1 MSMSEMESVSDT
13 PESPEMPEGQFD
25 LDPANPQS
33 IYDMLREHSPVLRTE
48 QGGTMISRHEDV
60 EFALR
65 NADVFSSDM
74 DAISIGN
81 VRPLIPLQIN
91 PPEHV
96 KYRRLLDPLFAPKQV
111 ALLENDVRKLSNQLI
126 DGFIDS
132 GECEFNSAFAIPLP
146 CTVFLR
152 LLGLPLEDL
161 DLFLELKDNIIRP
174 DGQSGA
180 RAQDQE
186 EFERIQAETGQR
198 IYAYFEKVLDERE
211 RQPQDD
217 MLSGFLE
224 AEVDGHRLTRE
235 DILDICYL
243 FLLAGL
249 DTVTASVGCMVSY
262 LAQHPEQR
270 QRLVDDPSQIP
281 GAVEELLRWETPV
294 PGVPRYVAQDVE
306 LSGERLEA
314 GERVTVLIGSA
325 NIDEGGF
332 PEPGNVDFHRPANRH
347 LAFGGGVH
355 RCLGS
360 HLARLELRVALEQ
373 LHERIPDYTIKPG
386 EQPRYSMGIRAVEYL
401 PLVFTPPAHAS

>member
-1 MSMSEMESVSDT
+1 MSETEAVPDT
-13 PESPEMPEGQFD
+13 PELPEGQFD
-25 LDPANPQS
+25 LDPADPQS
-33 IYDMLREHSPVLRTE
+33 IYNMLREHSPILRTE
-48 QGGTMISRHEDV
+48 QSGTMIARHEDV

-65 NADVFSSDM
+65 HAELFSSDM

-126 DGFIDS
+126 DDFIDT
-132 GECEFNSAFAIPLP
+132 GECEFNGAFAIPLP

-161 DLFLELKDNIIRP
+161 DLFLQFKNNIIRP
-174 DGQSGA
+174 ET
-180 RAQDQE
+180 RDQE
-186 EFERIQAETGQR
+186 EYEKIQAETGQQ
-198 IYAYFEKVLDERE
+198 IYAYFDKVLDERE
-211 RQPQDD
+211 RQPRDD
-217 MLSGFLE
+217 MLTGFLE
-224 AEVDGHRLTRE
+224 ADVDGNRLTRE

-294 PGVPRYVAQDVE
+294 PGVPRVVAEDVE
-306 LSGERLEA
+306 LCGEHLEP
-314 GERVTVLIGSA
+314 GERVTVLLGSA
-325 NIDEGGF
+325 NVDEHGF
-332 PEPGNVDFHRPANRH
+332 PEPENVDFERPANRH

-373 LHERIPDYTIKPG
+373 LHERIPDYSIKPG
-386 EQPRYSMGIRAVEYL
+386 EEPQYTMGIRAVEHL
-401 PLVFTPPAHAS
+401 PLVFKPPSS

>member
-1 MSMSEMESVSDT
+1 MDAVSDT
-13 PESPEMPEGQFD
+13 PDTPGMPEGQFD
-25 LDPANPQS
+25 IDPAAPQA
-33 IYDMLREHSPVLRTE
+33 IYDMLRENSPILRTD
-48 QGGTMISRHEDV
+48 QGGTIISRHEDV

-65 NADVFSSDM
+65 HSELFSSDM

-81 VRPLIPLQIN
+81 VRPLIPLQID
-91 PPEHV
+91 PPDHV

-126 DGFIDS
+126 DDFIDN

-161 DLFLELKDNIIRP
+161 DLFLEFKNNIIRP
-174 DGQSGA
+174 GA
-180 RAQDQE
+180 EDQQ

-198 IYAYFEKVLDERE
+198 IYAYFDKVLDERE
-211 RQPQDD
+211 RQPRDD
-217 MLSGFLE
+217 LMSGFLE
-224 AEVDGHRLTRE
+224 SEVDGHRLTRE

-249 DTVTASVGCMVSY
+249 DTVTASVGCMVGY
-262 LAQHPEQR
+262 LASNPDQR
-270 QRLVDDPSQIP
+270 RRLVDDPSLIP
-281 GAVEELLRWETPV
+281 AAVEELLRWETPV
-294 PGVPRYVAQDVE
+294 PGVPRVVKEDVE
-306 LSGERLEA
+306 LAGERLEA
-314 GERVTVLIGSA
+314 GERVTVLVGSA
-325 NIDEGGF
+325 NIDGSEF
-332 PEPGNVDFHRPANRH
+332 PEPDKVDFSRQANRH

-386 EQPRYSMGIRAVEYL
+386 EEPQYSMGIRAVEYL
-401 PLVFTPPAHAS
+401 PLVFTPPAPRS

>member
-1 MSMSEMESVSDT
+1 MDAVSDT
-13 PESPEMPEGQFD
+13 PDTPGMPEGQFD
-25 LDPANPQS
+25 IDPAAPQA
-33 IYDMLREHSPVLRTE
+33 IYDMLRENSPILRTD
-48 QGGTMISRHEDV
+48 QGGTIISRHEDV

-65 NADVFSSDM
+65 HSELFSSDM

-81 VRPLIPLQIN
+81 VRPLIPLQID
-91 PPEHV
+91 PPDHV

-126 DGFIDS
+126 DDFIDN

-161 DLFLELKDNIIRP
+161 DLFLEFKNNIIRP
-174 DGQSGA
+174 GA
-180 RAQDQE
+180 EDQQ

-198 IYAYFEKVLDERE
+198 IYAYFDKVLDERE
-211 RQPQDD
+211 RQPRDD
-217 MLSGFLE
+217 LMSGFLE
-224 AEVDGHRLTRE
+224 SEVDGHRLTRE

-249 DTVTASVGCMVSY
+249 DTVTASVGCMVGY
-262 LAQHPEQR
+262 LASHPDQR
-270 QRLVDDPSQIP
+270 KRLVDDPSLIP
-281 GAVEELLRWETPV
+281 AAVEELLRWETPV
-294 PGVPRYVAQDVE
+294 PGVPRVVKEDVE
-306 LSGERLEA
+306 LAGERLEA
-314 GERVTVLIGSA
+314 GERVTVLVGSA
-325 NIDEGGF
+325 NIDGSEF
-332 PEPGNVDFHRPANRH
+332 PEPDKVDFSRQANRH

-386 EQPRYSMGIRAVEYL
+386 EEPEYSMGIRAVEYL
-401 PLVFTPPAHAS
+401 PLVFTPPAPRS

>member
-1 MSMSEMESVSDT
+1 MAETEAMSD
-13 PESPEMPEGQFD
+13 SPEMPEGQFD
-25 LDPANPQS
+25 FDPAGPQS

-48 QGGTMISRHEDV
+48 QGGTIIARHEDV

-74 DAISIGN
+74 EAVSIGN

-91 PPEHV
+91 PPDHV

-126 DGFIDS
+126 DDFIDA

-174 DGQSGA
+174 NGEA
-180 RAQDQE
+180 AQIPEE
-186 EFERIQAETGQR
+186 EFTRIQAETGRR
-198 IYAYFEKVLDERE
+198 IYAYFNKVLDERE
-211 RQPQDD
+211 QQPRDD
-217 MLSGFLE
+217 MLTGFLE
-224 AEVDGHRLTRE
+224 ADVDGNRLTRE

-294 PGVPRYVAQDVE
+294 PGVPRVVAEDVE

-325 NIDEGGF
+325 NIDERGF
-332 PEPGNVDFHRPANRH
+332 SEPSNIDFERPANRH

-373 LHERIPDYTIKPG
+373 LHERIPDYAIKPG
-386 EQPRYSMGIRAVEYL
+386 AEPKYSVGIRAVEYL
-401 PLVFTPPAHAS
+401 PLVFTPPPQ

>member
-1 MSMSEMESVSDT
+1 MSEMESVSDT
-13 PESPEMPEGQFD
+13 PDTPEMPEGQFD

-33 IYDMLREHSPVLRTE
+33 IYDMLREHSPILRTD

-91 PPEHV
+91 PPDHV

-126 DGFIDS
+126 DDFIDS

-180 RAQDQE
+180 RAQE
-186 EFERIQAETGQR
+186 EFEKIQAETGQR
-198 IYAYFEKVLDERE
+198 IYAYFDKVLDERE

-270 QRLVDDPSQIP
+270 QRLVDDPAQIP

-294 PGVPRYVAQDVE
+294 PGVPRYVAKDVE
-306 LSGERLEA
+306 LSGERLAA

-332 PEPGNVDFHRPANRH
+332 PEPADVDFDRPANRH

-373 LHERIPDYTIKPG
+373 LHERVPDYTIKPG

-401 PLVFTPPAHAS
+401 PLVFTPPAQAS

>member
-1 MSMSEMESVSDT
+1 
-13 PESPEMPEGQFD
+13 MPGGQFD
-25 LDPANPQS
+25 FDPAGPQS
-33 IYDMLREHSPVLRTE
+33 IYDLLREHSPVLRTE
-48 QGGTMISRHEDV
+48 QGGTIIARHEDV

-65 NADVFSSDM
+65 NADIFSSDM
-74 DAISIGN
+74 EAVSIGN

-111 ALLENDVRKLSNQLI
+111 ALLEADVRNLSNQLI
-126 DGFIDS
+126 DDFIDA

-161 DLFLELKDNIIRP
+161 DLFLELKNNIIRP
-174 DGQSGA
+174 NGEA
-180 RAQDQE
+180 AQIPE
-186 EFERIQAETGQR
+186 AEFTRIQAETGQR
-198 IYAYFEKVLDERE
+198 IYAYFDKVLDERE
-211 RQPQDD
+211 RQPRDD
-217 MLSGFLE
+217 MLTGFLE

-270 QRLVDDPSQIP
+270 RRLVDDPSQIP

-294 PGVPRYVAQDVE
+294 PGVPRVVTKDVE
-306 LSGERLEA
+306 LSGEHLEP
-314 GERVTVLIGSA
+314 GEKVTVLLGSA
-325 NIDEGGF
+325 NIDERGF
-332 PEPGNVDFHRPANRH
+332 PQPADVDFERPANRH

-373 LHERIPDYTIKPG
+373 LHERIPDYSIKPG
-386 EQPRYSMGIRAVEYL
+386 QEPRYSMGIRAVEYL
-401 PLVFTPPAHAS
+401 PLVFTPLRS

>member
-1 MSMSEMESVSDT
+1 MSEPEAMSD
-13 PESPEMPEGQFD
+13 SPEMPEGQFD
-25 LDPANPQS
+25 FDPAGPQA
-33 IYDMLREHSPVLRTE
+33 IYDMLREHSPVLRTD
-48 QGGTMISRHEDV
+48 QGGTIIARHEDV

-65 NADVFSSDM
+65 NADIFSSDM
-74 DAISIGN
+74 EAVSIGN

-126 DGFIDS
+126 DDFIDS

-174 DGQSGA
+174 NGEAGQMPE
-180 RAQDQE
+180 E
-186 EFERIQAETGQR
+186 EFTRIQAETGQR
-198 IYAYFEKVLDERE
+198 IYAYFDKVLDERE
-211 RQPQDD
+211 RQPRDD
-217 MLSGFLE
+217 MLTGFLE
-224 AEVDGHRLTRE
+224 ADVDGNRLTRE

-270 QRLVDDPSQIP
+270 QRLVEDPSQIP

-294 PGVPRYVAQDVE
+294 PGVPRVVAEDVE

-325 NIDEGGF
+325 NIDERGF
-332 PEPGNVDFHRPANRH
+332 PQPDDVDFERPANRH

-373 LHERIPDYTIKPG
+373 LHERIPDYSIKPG
-386 EQPRYSMGIRAVEYL
+386 EEPKYSMGIRAVEYL
-401 PLVFTPPAHAS
+401 PLVFTPPS

>member
-1 MSMSEMESVSDT
+1 MSETESVSET
-13 PESPEMPEGQFD
+13 PEMPAGQFD
-25 LDPANPQS
+25 LDPAKPQA
-33 IYDMLREHSPVLRTE
+33 IYDMLREHSPILRTE
-48 QGGTMISRHEDV
+48 LGGTMIARHEDV

-126 DGFIDS
+126 DDFIDT

-161 DLFLELKDNIIRP
+161 ELFLKFKNNIIRP
-174 DGQSGA
+174 ET
-180 RAQDQE
+180 REKE
-186 EFERIQAETGQR
+186 EYERIQAETGQQ
-198 IYAYFEKVLDERE
+198 IYAYFDKVLDERQQ
-211 RQPQDD
+211 QPRDD
-217 MLSGFLE
+217 MLTGFLE
-224 AEVDGHRLTRE
+224 ADVDGNRLTRE

-262 LAQHPEQR
+262 LAQHPGQR

-294 PGVPRYVAQDVE
+294 PGVPRVATEDVE
-306 LSGERLEA
+306 LCGERIEA
-314 GERVTVLIGSA
+314 GERITVLLGSA
-325 NIDEGGF
+325 NIDEHGF
-332 PEPGNVDFHRPANRH
+332 PEPENVDFQRPANRH

-373 LHERIPDYTIKPG
+373 LHERIPDYSIKPG
-386 EQPRYSMGIRAVEYL
+386 ETPEYSMGIRAVEHL
-401 PLVFTPPAHAS
+401 PLVFTPPS

>member
-1 MSMSEMESVSDT
+1 MSETEAMS
-13 PESPEMPEGQFD
+13 ESPQMPEGQFD
-25 LDPANPQS
+25 FDPAGPQS
-33 IYDMLREHSPVLRTE
+33 IYDMLREHSPVLKVE
-48 QGGTMISRHEDV
+48 QGGTIIARHEDV

-74 DAISIGN
+74 EAVSIGN
-81 VRPLIPLQIN
+81 VRPLIPLQVN

-111 ALLENDVRKLSNQLI
+111 ARLEADVRTLSNQLI
-126 DGFIDS
+126 DDFIDT

-174 DGQSGA
+174 NGEA
-180 RAQDQE
+180 AQIPEE
-186 EFERIQAETGQR
+186 EFTRIQAETGQR
-198 IYAYFEKVLDERE
+198 IYAYFNKVLDERE

-217 MLSGFLE
+217 MLTGFLE
-224 AEVDGHRLTRE
+224 AEVDGQRLTRE

-262 LAQHPEQR
+262 LAQHPDQR

-294 PGVPRYVAQDVE
+294 PGVPRVVTAGVE
-306 LSGERLEA
+306 LSGERLEP

-325 NIDEGGF
+325 NIDERGF
-332 PEPGNVDFHRPANRH
+332 PEPADIDFERPANRH

-373 LHERIPDYTIKPG
+373 LHERIPDYSIKPG
-386 EQPRYSMGIRAVEYL
+386 ESPKYSMGIRAVEYL
-401 PLVFTPPAHAS
+401 PLVFTPPGS

>member
-1 MSMSEMESVSDT
+1 
-13 PESPEMPEGQFD
+13 
-25 LDPANPQS
+25 
-33 IYDMLREHSPVLRTE
+33 
-48 QGGTMISRHEDV
+48 MIARHEDV

-126 DGFIDS
+126 DDFIDT

-161 DLFLELKDNIIRP
+161 DLFLEFKDNIIRP
-174 DGQSGA
+174 VGGSGA
-180 RAQDQE
+180 LDQAE
-186 EFERIQAETGQR
+186 YERIQAETGQR
-198 IYAYFEKVLDERE
+198 IYAYFDKVLDERE
-211 RQPQDD
+211 QQPRDD
-217 MLSGFLE
+217 MLTGFLE
-224 AEVDGHRLTRE
+224 ADVDGHRLTRE

-262 LAQHPEQR
+262 LAQHPDQR
-270 QRLVDDPSQIP
+270 QRLVDDPSLIP

-294 PGVPRYVAQDVE
+294 PGVPRVRPRTSSSAASSSKPA
-306 LSGERLEA
+306 SGSPCC
-314 GERVTVLIGSA
+314 SA
-325 NIDEGGF
+325 RPTSTNMDS
-332 PEPGNVDFHRPANRH
+332 PSPTTSTSQRPANRH

-373 LHERIPDYTIKPG
+373 LHERIPDYSIKPG
-386 EQPRYSMGIRAVEYL
+386 ETPKYTMGIRAVEYL
-401 PLVFTPPAHAS
+401 PLVFTPPS

>member
-1 MSMSEMESVSDT
+1 MSEMEAGPDT
-13 PESPEMPEGQFD
+13 PEMPAGQFD
-25 LDPANPQS
+25 LDPADPQS
-33 IYDMLREHSPVLRTE
+33 IYDMLREHSPILRTE
-48 QGGTMISRHEDV
+48 MGGTMIARHEDV

-65 NADVFSSDM
+65 HADVFSSDM
-74 DAISIGN
+74 EAISIGN
-81 VRPLIPLQIN
+81 VRPLIPLQVN
-91 PPEHV
+91 PPDHV

-126 DGFIDS
+126 DDFVDT

-174 DGQSGA
+174 GGTSGA
-180 RAQDQE
+180 RSDE
-186 EFERIQAETGQR
+186 EFMQIQAETGQR
-198 IYAYFEKVLDERE
+198 IYAYFEQVLDERE

-217 MLSGFLE
+217 LLSGFLE
-224 AEVDGHRLTRE
+224 AEVDDHRLTRE

-270 QRLVDDPSQIP
+270 DRLVDDPSLVP

-294 PGVPRYVAQDVE
+294 PGVPRVVAEDVE
-306 LSGERLEA
+306 LCGERLEA

-325 NIDEGGF
+325 NIDDSEF
-332 PEPGNVDFHRPANRH
+332 PEPDRVDFERPANRH

-360 HLARLELRVALEQ
+360 HLARLELRVALETI
-373 LHERIPDYTIKPG
+373 HERIPDYAIKPG
-386 EQPRYSMGIRAVEYL
+386 ETPKYSMGIRAVEYL
-401 PLVFTPPAHAS
+401 PLVFTPPTR

>member
-1 MSMSEMESVSDT
+1 MSETEAMSD
-13 PESPEMPEGQFD
+13 SPEMPEGQFD
-25 LDPANPQS
+25 FDPAGPQS
-33 IYDMLREHSPVLRTE
+33 IYDLLREHSPVLRTD
-48 QGGTMISRHEDV
+48 QGGTIIARHEDV

-65 NADVFSSDM
+65 NADIFSSDM
-74 DAISIGN
+74 EAVSIGN
-81 VRPLIPLQIN
+81 VRPLIPLQVN

-111 ALLENDVRKLSNQLI
+111 AQLEADVRKLSNQLI
-126 DGFIDS
+126 DDFIDT

-161 DLFLELKDNIIRP
+161 DLFLELKNNIIRP
-174 DGQSGA
+174 GGQT
-180 RAQDQE
+180 AQMAEE
-186 EFERIQAETGQR
+186 EFTRIQAQTGQK
-198 IYAYFEKVLDERE
+198 IYAYFNKVLDERE
-211 RQPQDD
+211 QQPRDD
-217 MLSGFLE
+217 MLTGFLE

-249 DTVTASVGCMVSY
+249 DTVTASVGCMVAY
-262 LAQHPEQR
+262 LARHPEQR
-270 QRLVDDPSQIP
+270 RQLVDNPSLIP

-294 PGVPRYVAQDVE
+294 PGVPRVVTEDVE

-314 GERVTVLIGSA
+314 GERVTVLVGSA
-325 NIDEGGF
+325 NIDESEF
-332 PEPGNVDFHRPANRH
+332 PEPDKIDFARPANRH

-386 EQPRYSMGIRAVEYL
+386 EEPQYTMGIRAVEYL
-401 PLVFTPPAHAS
+401 PLVFSPPASPSG

>member
-1 MSMSEMESVSDT
+1 MATEAIPD
-13 PESPEMPEGQFD
+13 SPEMPEGQFD
-25 LDPANPQS
+25 FDPAGPQS
-33 IYDMLREHSPVLRTE
+33 IYDLMREHTPVLRTE
-48 QGGTMISRHEDV
+48 QGGTIISRHEDV

-74 DAISIGN
+74 EAVSIGN

-91 PPEHV
+91 PPDHV

-126 DGFIDS
+126 DDFIDT

-174 DGQSGA
+174 NGQA
-180 RAQDQE
+180 AQIPEE
-186 EFERIQAETGQR
+186 EFTRIQAETGQR
-198 IYAYFEKVLDERE
+198 IYAYFNTVLDERE
-211 RQPQDD
+211 QQPRDD
-217 MLSGFLE
+217 MLTGFLQ

-249 DTVTASVGCMVSY
+249 DTVTASVGCMVSF

-270 QRLVDDPSQIP
+270 QRLVDDPSRIP

-294 PGVPRYVAQDVE
+294 PGVPRVVAQDVE
-306 LSGERLEA
+306 LGGERLEP
-314 GERVTVLIGSA
+314 GEKVTVLLGSA
-325 NIDEGGF
+325 NIDDRGF
-332 PEPGNVDFHRPANRH
+332 PEPAEIDFERPANRH

-373 LHERIPDYTIKPG
+373 LHERIPDYAIKPG
-386 EQPRYSMGIRAVEYL
+386 EEPKYTAGIRAVEYL
-401 PLVFTPPAHAS
+401 PLVFSPSEQ

>member
-1 MSMSEMESVSDT
+1 MSETEAMS
-13 PESPEMPEGQFD
+13 ESPEMPEGQFD
-25 LDPANPQS
+25 FDPAGPQS
-33 IYDMLREHSPVLRTE
+33 MYDMLREQAPVLKVE
-48 QGGTMISRHEDV
+48 MGGTIIARHEDV

-74 DAISIGN
+74 EAVSIGN
-81 VRPLIPLQIN
+81 VRPLIPLQVN
-91 PPEHV
+91 PPDHV
-96 KYRRLLDPLFAPKQV
+96 KFRRLLDPLFAPKQV
-111 ALLENDVRKLSNQLI
+111 AQLEADVRKLSNQLI
-126 DGFIDS
+126 DDFIDS

-152 LLGLPLEDL
+152 LLGLPLEEL

-174 DGQSGA
+174 NGEA
-180 RAQDQE
+180 AQIPE
-186 EFERIQAETGQR
+186 AEFTRIQAETGQR
-198 IYAYFEKVLDERE
+198 IYAYFDKVLDERE

-217 MLSGFLE
+217 MLTGFLE
-224 AEVDGHRLTRE
+224 AEVDGNRLTRE

-294 PGVPRYVAQDVE
+294 PGVPRVVTKDVE
-306 LSGERLEA
+306 LSGERLA
-314 GERVTVLIGSA
+314 PGERVTVLIGSA
-325 NIDEGGF
+325 NIDERGF
-332 PEPGNVDFHRPANRH
+332 PEPADIDFERPANRH

-373 LHERIPDYTIKPG
+373 LHERIPDYSIKPG
-386 EQPRYSMGIRAVEYL
+386 EEPKYSMGIRAVEYL
-401 PLVFTPPAHAS
+401 PLVFTPASGQ

>member
-1 MSMSEMESVSDT
+1 MSEPEAMSD
-13 PESPEMPEGQFD
+13 SPEMPEGQFD
-25 LDPANPQS
+25 FDPAGPQA

-48 QGGTMISRHEDV
+48 QGGTIIARHEDV

-65 NADVFSSDM
+65 NADIFSSDM
-74 DAISIGN
+74 EAVSIGN

-126 DGFIDS
+126 DDFIDS

-174 DGQSGA
+174 NGEA
-180 RAQDQE
+180 AQMPEE
-186 EFERIQAETGQR
+186 EFTRIQAETGQR
-198 IYAYFEKVLDERE
+198 IYAYFDKVLDERE
-211 RQPQDD
+211 RQPRDD
-217 MLSGFLE
+217 MLTGFLE
-224 AEVDGHRLTRE
+224 ADVDGNRLTRE

-249 DTVTASVGCMVSY
+249 DTVTASVGCMVSF

-270 QRLVDDPSQIP
+270 QRLVEDPSQIP

-294 PGVPRYVAQDVE
+294 PGVPRVVAEDVE

-325 NIDEGGF
+325 NIDERGF
-332 PEPGNVDFHRPANRH
+332 PQPDDVDFERPANRH

-373 LHERIPDYTIKPG
+373 LHERIPDYSIKPG
-386 EQPRYSMGIRAVEYL
+386 ETPQYSMGIRAVEHL
-401 PLVFTPPAHAS
+401 PLVFTPPS

>member
-1 MSMSEMESVSDT
+1 MSETEAMSD
-13 PESPEMPEGQFD
+13 SPEMPEGQFD
-25 LDPANPQS
+25 FDPAGPQA
-33 IYDMLREHSPVLRTE
+33 IYDMLREHSPVLRTD
-48 QGGTMISRHEDV
+48 QGGTIIARHEDV

-65 NADVFSSDM
+65 NADIFSSDM
-74 DAISIGN
+74 EAVSIGN

-111 ALLENDVRKLSNQLI
+111 AMLEADVRKLSNQLI
-126 DGFIDS
+126 DDFIDS

-174 DGQSGA
+174 NGEA
-180 RAQDQE
+180 AQIPEE
-186 EFERIQAETGQR
+186 EFTRIQAETGQR

-211 RQPQDD
+211 QQPRDD
-217 MLSGFLE
+217 LLTQFLE

-294 PGVPRYVAQDVE
+294 PGVPRVVAEDIE
-306 LSGERLEA
+306 LCGERLEA

-325 NIDEGGF
+325 NIDERGF
-332 PEPGNVDFHRPANRH
+332 PEPSDVDFERPANRH

-373 LHERIPDYTIKPG
+373 LHERIPDYAIKPG
-386 EQPRYSMGIRAVEYL
+386 EEPKYSMGIRAVEYL
-401 PLVFTPPAHAS
+401 PLVFTPPGS

>member
-1 MSMSEMESVSDT
+1 MSEMESVSET
-13 PESPEMPEGQFD
+13 PEMPAGQFD
-25 LDPANPQS
+25 LDPAKPQA
-33 IYDMLREHSPVLRTE
+33 IYDMLREHSPILRTE
-48 QGGTMISRHEDV
+48 QGGTMIARHEDV

-65 NADVFSSDM
+65 HADVFSSDM

-111 ALLENDVRKLSNQLI
+111 ALLEEDVRTLSNQLI
-126 DGFIDS
+126 DDFIHT

-152 LLGLPLEDL
+152 LLGLPLDDL
-161 DLFLELKDNIIRP
+161 DLFLKFKDNIIRP
-174 DGQSGA
+174 ET
-180 RAQDQE
+180 RDQTE
-186 EFERIQAETGQR
+186 YERIQAETGQQ
-198 IYAYFEKVLDERE
+198 IYAYFDKVLDERE
-211 RQPQDD
+211 QQPRDD
-217 MLSGFLE
+217 MLTGFLE
-224 AEVDGHRLTRE
+224 ADVDGQHLTRE

-294 PGVPRYVAQDVE
+294 PGVPRVVAEDID
-306 LSGERLEA
+306 LCGEHLDA
-314 GERVTVLIGSA
+314 GERVTVLLGSA
-325 NIDEGGF
+325 NIDERGF
-332 PEPGNVDFHRPANRH
+332 PQPDEVDFGRPANRH
-347 LAFGGGVH
+347 LAFGGGLH

-373 LHERIPDYTIKPG
+373 LHKRIPDYSIKPG
-386 EQPRYSMGIRAVEYL
+386 EEPKYSIGIRAVEYL
-401 PLVFTPPAHAS
+401 PLVFTPPTS

>member
-1 MSMSEMESVSDT
+1 MSETEAMSD
-13 PESPEMPEGQFD
+13 SPEMPEGQFD
-25 LDPANPQS
+25 FDPAGPQA
-33 IYDMLREHSPVLRTE
+33 IYDLLREHSPVLRTDL
-48 QGGTMISRHEDV
+48 GGTIIARHEDV

-74 DAISIGN
+74 EAVSIGN
-81 VRPLIPLQIN
+81 VRPLIPLQVN

-111 ALLENDVRKLSNQLI
+111 ARLEADVRKLSNQLI
-126 DGFIDS
+126 DDFIHT

-161 DLFLELKDNIIRP
+161 ELFLEMKDNIIRP
-174 DGQSGA
+174 NGEA
-180 RAQDQE
+180 AQIPE
-186 EFERIQAETGQR
+186 AEFTRIQAETGQR
-198 IYAYFEKVLDERE
+198 IYAYFDKVLDERE
-211 RQPQDD
+211 QQPRDD
-217 MLSGFLE
+217 MLTGFLE

-270 QRLVDDPSQIP
+270 QRLVDDPSRIP

-294 PGVPRYVAQDVE
+294 PGVPRVVAQEVE
-306 LSGERLEA
+306 LSGERLEP
-314 GERVTVLIGSA
+314 GEKVTVLLGSA
-325 NIDEGGF
+325 NIDERGF
-332 PEPGNVDFHRPANRH
+332 PQPDDVDFERPANRH

-373 LHERIPDYTIKPG
+373 LHERIPDYAIKPG
-386 EQPRYSMGIRAVEYL
+386 EEPKYTAGIRAVEYL
-401 PLVFTPPAHAS
+401 PLVFTPPAP

>member
-1 MSMSEMESVSDT
+1 MSEPEAMSD
-13 PESPEMPEGQFD
+13 SPEMPEGQFD
-25 LDPANPQS
+25 FDPAGPQA
-33 IYDMLREHSPVLRTE
+33 IYDMLREHSPVLRTD
-48 QGGTMISRHEDV
+48 QGGTIIARHEDV

-65 NADVFSSDM
+65 NADIFSSDM
-74 DAISIGN
+74 EAVSIGN

-126 DGFIDS
+126 DDFIDS

-174 DGQSGA
+174 NGEAGQMPE
-180 RAQDQE
+180 E
-186 EFERIQAETGQR
+186 EFTRIQAETGQR
-198 IYAYFEKVLDERE
+198 IYAYFDKVLDERE
-211 RQPQDD
+211 RQPRDD
-217 MLSGFLE
+217 MLTGFLE
-224 AEVDGHRLTRE
+224 ADVDGNRLTRE

-270 QRLVDDPSQIP
+270 QRLVEDPSQIP

-294 PGVPRYVAQDVE
+294 PGVPRVVAEDVE
-306 LSGERLEA
+306 LSGERLES

-325 NIDEGGF
+325 NIDEHGF
-332 PEPGNVDFHRPANRH
+332 PEPRDVDFERPANRH

-373 LHERIPDYTIKPG
+373 LHERIPDYAIKPG
-386 EQPRYSMGIRAVEYL
+386 EEPKYSMGIRAVEYL
-401 PLVFTPPAHAS
+401 PLVFTPPS

>member
-1 MSMSEMESVSDT
+1 MSETGMSD
-13 PESPEMPEGQFD
+13 SPEMPEGQCDF
-25 LDPANPQS
+25 DPAGPQA
-33 IYDMLREHSPVLRTE
+33 IYDLMREHTPVLRTE
-48 QGGTMISRHEDV
+48 QGGTIIARHEDV

-74 DAISIGN
+74 EAVSIGN
-81 VRPLIPLQIN
+81 VRPLIPLQVN

-111 ALLENDVRKLSNQLI
+111 ALLEADVRKLSNQLI
-126 DGFIDS
+126 DDFIHA

-161 DLFLELKDNIIRP
+161 DRFLEMKDNIIRP
-174 DGQSGA
+174 NGEAAQIPGA
-180 RAQDQE
+180 
-186 EFERIQAETGQR
+186 EFTRIQAETGQR
-198 IYAYFEKVLDERE
+198 IYAYFNKVLDERE
-211 RQPQDD
+211 QQPQDD
-217 MLSGFLE
+217 MLTGFLE

-270 QRLVDDPSQIP
+270 QRLVDDPSRIP
-281 GAVEELLRWETPV
+281 GAVEELLRWGTPV
-294 PGVPRYVAQDVE
+294 PGVPRVVAQEVE
-306 LSGERLEA
+306 LSGERLQP
-314 GERVTVLIGSA
+314 GQKVTVLLGSA
-325 NIDEGGF
+325 NIDERGF
-332 PEPGNVDFHRPANRH
+332 PEPAEIDFARPANRH

-373 LHERIPDYTIKPG
+373 LHERIPDYAIKPG
-386 EQPRYSMGIRAVEYL
+386 EEPKYTAGIRAVEYL
-401 PLVFTPPAHAS
+401 PLAFTPPT

>member
-1 MSMSEMESVSDT
+1 MSETESVSDT
-13 PESPEMPEGQFD
+13 PEMPGGQFD
-25 LDPANPQS
+25 LDPADPQS
-33 IYDMLREHSPVLRTE
+33 IYNMLREHSPILHTE
-48 QGGTMISRHEDV
+48 QGGTMIARHEDV

-65 NADVFSSDM
+65 HADLFSSDM

-126 DGFIDS
+126 DDFVDT

-161 DLFLELKDNIIRP
+161 DLFLEFKDNIIRP
-174 DGQSGA
+174 A
-180 RAQDQE
+180 TKDQN
-186 EFERIQAETGQR
+186 EFERIQAETGQQ
-198 IYAYFEKVLDERE
+198 IYEYFDKVLDERE
-211 RQPQDD
+211 QQPRDD
-217 MLSGFLE
+217 MLTGFL
-224 AEVDGHRLTRE
+224 AADVDGNRLTRE
-235 DILDICYL
+235 DIIDICYL

-262 LAQHPEQR
+262 LAQNPEQR
-270 QRLVDDPSQIP
+270 QSLVDDPSKIP

-294 PGVPRYVAQDVE
+294 PGVPRVVAEDVE
-306 LSGERLEA
+306 LCGEHLEA
-314 GERVTVLIGSA
+314 GERITVLLGSA
-325 NIDEGGF
+325 NIDERGF
-332 PEPGNVDFHRPANRH
+332 PQPDDVDFERPANRH

-373 LHERIPDYTIKPG
+373 LHERIPDYSIKPG
-386 EQPRYSMGIRAVEYL
+386 EEPKYTMGIRAVDYL
-401 PLVFTPPAHAS
+401 PLVFTPPS

>member
-1 MSMSEMESVSDT
+1 MEPVSDT
-13 PESPEMPEGQFD
+13 PDTPQMPEGQFD
-25 LDPANPQS
+25 LDPADPQS
-33 IYDMLREHSPVLRTE
+33 IYRMLRENSPILRTE
-48 QGGTMISRHEDV
+48 QGGTMLARHEDV

-65 NADVFSSDM
+65 HAELFSSDM

-126 DGFIDS
+126 DDFVDD

-161 DLFLELKDNIIRP
+161 DLFLEFKNNIIRP
-174 DGQSGA
+174 GTT
-180 RAQDQE
+180 DQH
-186 EFERIQAETGQR
+186 EFERIQSETGQR
-198 IYAYFEKVLDERE
+198 IYAYFDKVLDERE
-211 RQPQDD
+211 QQPRDD
-217 MLSGFLE
+217 LLSGFLE
-224 AEVDGHRLTRE
+224 ADVEGHRLTRE

-262 LAQHPEQR
+262 LARNHEQR
-270 QRLVDDPSQIP
+270 RRLVADPSLVP

-294 PGVPRYVAQDVE
+294 PGVPRVLTEDIEV
-306 LSGERLEA
+306 SGEQLQA
-314 GERVTVLIGSA
+314 GERVTVLLGSA
-325 NIDEGGF
+325 NIDESQF
-332 PEPGNVDFHRPANRH
+332 PEPDDVDFERRANRH

-360 HLARLELRVALEQ
+360 HLARLELRVALET
-373 LHERIPDYTIKPG
+373 LHDRIPDYTIKPG
-386 EQPRYSMGIRAVEYL
+386 EEPQYTMGIRAVEYL
-401 PLVFTPPAHAS
+401 PLVFTPPARPS

>member
-1 MSMSEMESVSDT
+1 MSESEAVPDT
-13 PESPEMPEGQFD
+13 PGMPAGQFD
-25 LDPANPQS
+25 LDPADPQS
-33 IYDMLREHSPVLRTE
+33 IYDMLREHSPILRTE
-48 QGGTMISRHEDV
+48 MGGTMIARHEDV

-65 NADVFSSDM
+65 HAEVFSSDM
-74 DAISIGN
+74 EAISIGN
-81 VRPLIPLQIN
+81 VRPLIPLQVN
-91 PPEHV
+91 PPDHV

-126 DGFIDS
+126 DDFVET
-132 GECEFNSAFAIPLP
+132 GECEFNGAFAIPLP

-174 DGQSGA
+174 GGTSGA
-180 RAQDQE
+180 RSDE
-186 EFERIQAETGQR
+186 EFMQIQAETGQR

-211 RQPQDD
+211 RQPRDD
-217 MLSGFLE
+217 MLTGFLE
-224 AEVDGHRLTRE
+224 AEVDDHRLTRE

-270 QRLVDDPSQIP
+270 DRLVDDPSLVP

-294 PGVPRYVAQDVE
+294 PGVPRVVAEDVE
-306 LSGERLEA
+306 LCGERLEA

-325 NIDEGGF
+325 NIDDSEF
-332 PEPGNVDFHRPANRH
+332 PEPERVDFERPANRH

-360 HLARLELRVALEQ
+360 HLARLELRVALETI
-373 LHERIPDYTIKPG
+373 HERIPDYAIKPG
-386 EQPRYSMGIRAVEYL
+386 ESPTYSMGIRAVEYL
-401 PLVFTPPAHAS
+401 PLVFTPPKR

>member
-1 MSMSEMESVSDT
+1 MSDT
-13 PESPEMPEGQFD
+13 PEMPGGQFD
-25 LDPANPQS
+25 FDPAGPQS
-33 IYDMLREHSPVLRTE
+33 IYDLLREHSPVLRTE
-48 QGGTMISRHEDV
+48 QGGTIIARHEDV

-65 NADVFSSDM
+65 NADIFSSDM
-74 DAISIGN
+74 EAVSIGN

-111 ALLENDVRKLSNQLI
+111 ALLEADVRNLSNQLI
-126 DGFIDS
+126 DDFIDA
-132 GECEFNSAFAIPLP
+132 GECEVNSAFAIPLP

-161 DLFLELKDNIIRP
+161 DLFLELKNNIIRP
-174 DGQSGA
+174 NGEA
-180 RAQDQE
+180 AQIPE
-186 EFERIQAETGQR
+186 AEFTRIQAETGQR
-198 IYAYFEKVLDERE
+198 IYAYFDKVLDERE
-211 RQPQDD
+211 RQPRDD
-217 MLSGFLE
+217 MRTGFLD

-270 QRLVDDPSQIP
+270 RRLVDDPSQIP

-294 PGVPRYVAQDVE
+294 PGVPRVVTKDVE
-306 LSGERLEA
+306 LSGEHLEP
-314 GERVTVLIGSA
+314 GEKVTVLLGSA
-325 NIDEGGF
+325 NIDERGF
-332 PEPGNVDFHRPANRH
+332 PQPADVDFERPANRH

-373 LHERIPDYTIKPG
+373 LHERIPDYSIKPG
-386 EQPRYSMGIRAVEYL
+386 QEPRYSMGIRAVEYL
-401 PLVFTPPAHAS
+401 PLVFTPLRS

>member
-1 MSMSEMESVSDT
+1 MSTETVPD
-13 PESPEMPEGQFD
+13 SPEMPEGQFD
-25 LDPANPQS
+25 FDPAGPQS
-33 IYDMLREHSPVLRTE
+33 IYDLMREHSPVLKIE
-48 QGGTMISRHEDV
+48 QGGTIIARHEDV

-65 NADVFSSDM
+65 NADIFSSDM
-74 DAISIGN
+74 EAVSIGN
-81 VRPLIPLQIN
+81 VRPLIPLQVN
-91 PPEHV
+91 PPDHV
-96 KYRRLLDPLFAPKQV
+96 KFRRLLDPLFAPKQV
-111 ALLENDVRKLSNQLI
+111 ALLEADVRKLSDQLI
-126 DGFIDS
+126 DDFIDS

-174 DGQSGA
+174 MGEA
-180 RAQDQE
+180 AQFQLE
-186 EFERIQAETGQR
+186 EFTRIQAETGQR
-198 IYAYFEKVLDERE
+198 IYAYFDEMLDERE

-217 MLSGFLE
+217 MLTGFLE
-224 AEVDGHRLTRE
+224 AEVDGQRLTRE

-270 QRLVDDPSQIP
+270 QLLVDDPSRIP

-294 PGVPRYVAQDVE
+294 PGVPRVVTQDVE
-306 LSGERLEA
+306 LSGERLEP

-325 NIDEGGF
+325 NIDERGF
-332 PEPGNVDFHRPANRH
+332 PAPAEVDFERPANRH

-373 LHERIPDYTIKPG
+373 LHERIPDYAIKPG
-386 EQPRYSMGIRAVEYL
+386 EEPKYSMGIRAVEYL
-401 PLVFTPPAHAS
+401 PLVFTPPGS